1 MSKGRQITYQ
11 APMKELLSHG
21 TVEMI
26 AIKEK
31 DDFSII
37 STDILYFFSHWPM
50 I

>member
-1 MSKGRQITYQ
+1 MSKGRQTVYQ

-31 DDFSII
+31 NDFSIVSI
-37 STDILYFFSHWPM
+37 YKT
-50 I
+50 